1 MLLDS
6 RAYGTTRPLVE
17 RFLTAFF
24 EYMWAVDS
32 KRPQE
37 QQRLIYSVLQ
47 HEHNERAVLEVSSF
61 GCADSFV
68 PLVPSITAEE
78 QFFVHHVVRAAD

>member
-1 MLLDS
+1 M
-6 RAYGTTRPLVE
+6 
-17 RFLTAFF
+17 
-24 EYMWAVDS
+24 DS